1 MARRRGR
8 QDHHGTGDHVRQLI
22 GIKSTSGSA
31 QAPNPVRL
39 RPEVPYLTLAVL
51 AGWNALLEPGEKS
64 LRCSRCGARSRHGN
78 RVC

>member
-8 QDHHGTGDHVRQLI
+8 QDHHGAGKHVRQLI

-31 QAPNPVRL
+31 QSPDPVRL

-51 AGWNALLEPGEKS
+51 VGWNALLEPVE
-64 LRCSRCGARSRHGN
+64 
-78 RVC
+78 